1 MYACTYIGYP
11 LGTFHSNVSR
21 GEYTTCFFFLW
32 FLVSSAWQVDVSG
45 TGLEHLVNGAMGK
58 ALSVYATNDADKVLV
73 TLDLGSTWGLSQN
86 RPSPFHL
93 MV

>member
-1 MYACTYIGYP
+1 M
-11 LGTFHSNVSR
+11 
-21 GEYTTCFFFLW
+21 
-32 FLVSSAWQVDVSG
+32 DVSG

-93 MV
+93 MVWQIRAVLLLNPVSSVTSPSHGWFHTRFFLS

>member
-1 MYACTYIGYP
+1 M
-11 LGTFHSNVSR
+11 
-21 GEYTTCFFFLW
+21 
-32 FLVSSAWQVDVSG
+32 SSAWQVDVSG

-93 MV
+93 MVWQIRAVLLYPVSSVTSPSHGWFHTRFFLS